1 MCLKEEFGLF
11 FRISMASTVTQSQPI
26 SSITHVV
33 GFFDALLRKGTSLLM
48 INNQF
53 YSDHQT
59 VRQMWGNCLELINI

>member
-1 MCLKEEFGLF
+1 
-11 FRISMASTVTQSQPI
+11 MAPTITQSQPI
-26 SSITHVV
+26 SVM
-33 GFFDALLRKGTSLLM
+33 GFFDAPLSKGTSLLM